1 MLSLETGPVCRRF
14 AVRRPASPVQG
25 VHVQVRALVGAG
37 DRIAVLT
44 LPFAAVGLA
53 ANIVW
58 PWAFRM
64 GFGAMGMA
72 MGAAFVAVGVPL
84 WLASVA
90 QVLVFVP
97 KGRLI
102 TRGPFALMLHPIY
115 TTVALL
121 VVPGCGLLFDSWLG
135 FAIGIVLYGSVRL
148 FGPSEEKALAAQFPR
163 EYPAYRERVLLRWL

>member
-1 MLSLETGPVCRRF
+1 MHIRD
-14 AVRRPASPVQG
+14 
-25 VHVQVRALVGAG
+25 LVGAG
-37 DRIAVLT
+37 DRIAALT
-44 LPFAAVGLA
+44 LPFAAVGVA
-53 ANIVW
+53 ANVLW

-64 GFGAMGMA
+64 GFGAVGMA
-72 MGAAFVAVGVPL
+72 IGAVFAAVGVPL
-84 WLASVA
+84 WLASVV
-90 QVLVFVP
+90 QVLVLVP

-102 TRGPFALMLHPIY
+102 TGGPFALVLHPIY

-148 FGPSEEKALAAQFPR
+148 YGPSEEQSLAARFPR